1 METYRFLVTKIVY
14 YKPTSWYIYIHCNQ
28 AETSC
33 FFLQYSNNSHYR
45 SSLWCVFQQHIH
57 GNLPSD
63 DLVPVNK
70 NMGGRKETVLMLF
83 HHRANELLRLC
94 RNKPA
99 TRQNSQVSQR
109 QQSMALENPK
119 TGSQT
124 TGLQRMGMH
133 CNVLEC
139 IHLVISV
146 FCRHLIVNPVLW

>member
-70 NMGGRKETVLMLF
+70 NMGGRKETVFMLF
-83 HHRANELLRLC
+83 HHRANEL

-99 TRQNSQVSQR
+99 TRQNSQVSLR
-109 QQSMALENPK
+109 QQIYGTRKPLRPAVRLLDFK
-119 TGSQT
+119 GW
-124 TGLQRMGMH
+124 
-133 CNVLEC
+133 EC
-139 IHLVISV
+139 ITMCWNADIWLSRSSV
-146 FCRHLIVNPVLW
+146 DT

>member
-28 AETSC
+28 AETSWV

-63 DLVPVNK
+63 DLVPMNK
-70 NMGGRKETVLMLF
+70 NMGGRKETVFMLF

-99 TRQNSQVSQR
+99 TRQNSQVSLR
-109 QQSMALENPK
+109 QQIYGTRKPLRPAVRLLDFK
-119 TGSQT
+119 GW
-124 TGLQRMGMH
+124 
-133 CNVLEC
+133 EC
-139 IHLVISV
+139 ITMCWNADIWLSRSSV
-146 FCRHLIVNPVLW
+146 DT

>member
-1 METYRFLVTKIVY
+1 MIILFCIQKCPQRWPYHLQKMETYRFLVTKIVY

-28 AETSC
+28 AETIC

-70 NMGGRKETVLMLF
+70 NMGGRKETVFMLF

-109 QQSMALENPK
+109 QQSMALENP
-119 TGSQT
+119 
-124 TGLQRMGMH
+124 
-133 CNVLEC
+133 
-139 IHLVISV
+139 
-146 FCRHLIVNPVLW
+146 